1 MESME
6 ATTLTA
12 RNIHARYR
20 ISWTAYLAI
29 FLLLL
34 ISLAAGLAVYEYLN
48 RTIGLIVCGLVA
60 LFFLHRIFMLYSV
73 MLYIDDDGVWVYSG
87 IFPWSRG
94 SNGVKWRDLE
104 EAVYFPN
111 FFSWIFRSYTVRL
124 TQRFTHEGQILL
136 RSVYQGN
143 KAVERINLF
152 HRDLLANQQYADQ
165 NK

>member
-20 ISWTAYLAI
+20 ISWTAYI
-29 FLLLL
+29 GMFLLLL
-34 ISLAAGLAVYEYLN
+34 LGLAAGLAVYEYLHPL
-48 RTIGLIVCGLVA
+48 TGLAICSLVA
-60 LFFLHRIFMLYSV
+60 LFFLHRVLMMYSV
-73 MLYIDDDGVWVYSG
+73 MLYIDDDGVWVYQG
-87 IFPWSRG
+87 VFPWSRG

-111 FFSWIFRSYTVRL
+111 FFSWMFRSYTVRL

-136 RSVYQGN
+136 RNIYRGHT
-143 KAVERINLF
+143 AVETINLF
-152 HRDLLANQQYADQ
+152 HRDLLANQQHAEK